1 MIQESIQEII
11 QQRQPMALRVS
22 NAKEALSLAINSF
35 EKFHLLCRE
44 IFSEKDIASEFGNV
58 AKISEDFDK
67 ITVETSKRRD
77 ELKHL
82 EKRLD
87 RSTLNIAVI
96 GRARQGK
103 SRLLQT
109 ITGLSATEIPDGD
122 GQFCTGVRSDIVN
135 EDTDVTYAI
144 VNFLSESKFIEDKI
158 APYFAELKKY
168 KSDVFSIV
176 PTSLSEFKNLRLPA
190 IDSLKTDPQNT
201 TEINLHLQHLSELQ
215 EHASQY
221 EDLLGSRPSRIK
233 KEEIR
238 KYVAQDDKDG
248 NRIYFNHFA
257 VDNVEIFCKFPNEDS
272 GSLRLIDLPGL
283 GDTRFGDVNRLVS
296 ALKDQV
302 DLVLFLT
309 KPSNSGQSW
318 GDVEVDL
325 YGKARSAL
333 GEKLPIERWAFWVF
347 NHDSRPNA
355 DNENQCKILQDT
367 IDKAQ
372 IKVADTVIVDC
383 SNPRDVS
390 DYLINHALSHLSQN
404 IEKNDREYAE
414 NLQNMLKATVND
426 MRQFAEKIRSLLKE
440 DGDVDREYDT
450 FEILFRGLWEDI
462 DKAMND
468 LVGPDSDLRKNREN
482 PCVELQTQ
490 IEKVL
495 DEEAEKL
502 PLTENDIQNG
512 AIGGRLLRTYEDT
525 LDYLRTRL
533 SGKLQ
538 ESLDEILND
547 VLQAMKNQ
555 FCKMFAITGRLK
567 LDEGSRF
574 KFDDYRLLGE
584 MIDFIEASGDS
595 QGMPKILTGLKL
607 LDGWTMSYRSFI
619 QHRVRKA
626 LNGLDPDDEDCISQG
641 RPNDASQAFKMLEGA
656 YKETAYRVKQA
667 LKDVY
672 TEPNEAA
679 FAVAE
684 EFKDIMIRSNEMLSA
699 SENNGLDRFKNDLTL
714 QWKRFYRPIRGDIW
728 PEEFGSSQKRRDINS
743 KLRVSLDNLL
753 PLLVNEKFEF
763 LR

>member
-1 MIQESIQEII
+1 MIQENIQAII
-11 QQRQPMALRVS
+11 QQRQPMALRVANS
-22 NAKEALSLAINSF
+22 REALSSAVNSF

-44 IFSEKDIASEFGNV
+44 IFDEKDVADEFGNI
-58 AKISEDFDK
+58 AKISEDFEK
-67 ITVETSKRRD
+67 IISETTKRRD

-82 EKRLD
+82 ERRLN

-109 ITGLSATEIPDGD
+109 ITGLSATEILDGD

-144 VNFLSESKFIEDKI
+144 VNFLSKSKFIDEKI

-168 KSDVFSIV
+168 KPDLFSII

-190 IDSLKTDPQNT
+190 IDSLKTDPEDT
-201 TEINLHLQHLSELQ
+201 TGINLHLQHLNELQ

-272 GSLRLIDLPGL
+272 GSLRLIDLPDL
-283 GDTRFGDVNRLVS
+283 GDTRFGDVNRLVN

-302 DLVLFLT
+302 DLVFFLT
-309 KPSNSGQSW
+309 KPSDTGQSW

-347 NHDSRPNA
+347 NHVSRLGA
-355 DNENQCKILQDT
+355 DNEKQCKMLQKT
-367 IDKAQ
+367 ISKAQ

-383 SNPRDVS
+383 TDSKDVAEN
-390 DYLINHALSHLSQN
+390 LIKRALSHLSQN
-404 IEKNDREYAE
+404 IEQNDREYAE
-414 NLQNMLKATVND
+414 NLQNMLKTTVND

-450 FEILFRGLWEDI
+450 FEVLFRGLWEDI
-462 DKAMND
+462 DQAMND
-468 LVGPDSDLRKNREN
+468 LVGPESDLRKNREK
-482 PCVELQTQ
+482 PCAELQTK
-490 IEKVL
+490 IEEVL
-495 DEEAEKL
+495 DAEAEKL
-502 PLTENDIQNG
+502 PLTEGDIQSG
-512 AIGGRLLRTYEDT
+512 AVGGKLLRTYENT
-525 LDYLRTRL
+525 LDYLRTSL
-533 SGKLQ
+533 SVKLQ
-538 ESLDEILND
+538 KELDEILNN

-555 FCKMFAITGRLK
+555 FCKMLATTGRLK
-567 LDEGSRF
+567 LD
-574 KFDDYRLLGE
+574 DYSLLGE
-584 MIDFIEASGDS
+584 MIDFIENSGDS
-595 QGMPKILTGLKL
+595 QGMRKILMGLKL

-626 LNGLDPDDEDCISQG
+626 LNGLDLDDEECISQG
-641 RPNDASQAFKMLEGA
+641 RPNDAAQAFKIVEGA
-656 YKETAYRVKQA
+656 SKETTYRVKQA

-679 FAVAE
+679 FAIAE
-684 EFKDIMIRSNEMLSA
+684 EFKDIMIRSNEMLST
-699 SENNGLDRFKNDLTL
+699 SEGKELDKQRQRFKYDLTL
-714 QWKRFYRPIRGDIW
+714 QWKRFYRPIRGYVW
-728 PEEFGSSQKRRDINS
+728 PEEFRYSQRRRDINS
-743 KLRVSLDNLL
+743 RLRTSLDNLL
-753 PLLVNEKFEF
+753 PLLNGEKFEF